1 MSRVAFALLFCWMA
15 PALLP
20 AQPLGEAAGPLAA
33 RISSLL
39 QRRTT
44 VFLEFQNLTPLA
56 PAEWSSFRGALEDE
70 LRKAGVETAATAQ
83 PETRLR
89 VTISENARG
98 LLLVAETMN
107 GESRQVAML
116 PWNAPPRAEAKARI
130 KMTMQPIWEQAEPV
144 LDLLLLDSGGALLV
158 LAPGKVS
165 SYRLANGKWT
175 LAGVAAVSLTR
186 PPARDPRGR
195 LETGPSGLRVYL
207 PGITCSGAP
216 EPEVKLTCSAGNE
229 GWRDSGWQVRWQTNG
244 NLLES
249 DSVRGA
255 FYSVASGIIAAA
267 EGRIQ
272 DRSGEPVAGADAW
285 GSDLATI
292 GSACGVEPVVV
303 AAKAG
308 DGPRDEVQAYE
319 VTNGLARAV
328 SEAVGL
334 PGPVTALWPAETP
347 GQLTVVIRN
356 SKTGNYEASRLG
368 LACAE

>member
-15 PALLP
+15 PALAP

-44 VFLEFQNLTPLA
+44 VSLEFQNLTPLA

-83 PETRLR
+83 PEVRLR

-116 PWNAPPRAEAKARI
+116 PWNALPRSEVKPRI
-130 KMTMQPIWEQAEPV
+130 RMTMQPIWEQADPV
-144 LDLLLLDSGGALLV
+144 LDLLLLDSGSALLV
-158 LAPGKVS
+158 LTPGKVS
-165 SYRLANGKWT
+165 SYRPANGKWT
-175 LAGVAAVSLTR
+175 VAGVAAVSLAR

-195 LETGPSGLRVYL
+195 MEIGPNVLRVYL
-207 PGITCSGAP
+207 PGVTCGGAL
-216 EPEVKLTCSAGNE
+216 EPEVKLTCSTGNE
-229 GWRDSGWQVRWQTNG
+229 WWQDSGWHVRWQTNG

-249 DSVRGA
+249 DSGRGA
-255 FYSVASGIIAAA
+255 FYTAASGVVAAA

-272 DRSGEPVAGADAW
+272 DGSGEPVAGSETW
-285 GSDLATI
+285 GSDLASI
-292 GSACGVEPVVV
+292 GSACGIESAVVT
-303 AAKAG
+303 AKAG
-308 DGPRDEVQAYE
+308 DGPRDEIQA
-319 VTNGLARAV
+319 
-328 SEAVGL
+328 
-334 PGPVTALWPAETP
+334 
-347 GQLTVVIRN
+347 
-356 SKTGNYEASRLG
+356 
-368 LACAE
+368 